1 MYHNVG
7 EALLHSN
14 TSCYNTAE
22 IFNQTFHE
30 EPENTDSAMLKLSN
44 MHPICTY
51 QKLVIGGRIYE
62 S

>member
-14 TSCYNTAE
+14 TSHYNAAE
-22 IFNQTFHE
+22 IFNQTSQE

-44 MHPICTY
+44 VHPICTSSNY
-51 QKLVIGGRIYE
+51 Y
-62 S
+62 